1 MFFFD
6 NNLRK
11 LIKGNEEFL
20 IKMEAVLEK
29 HDLNILFV
37 EDDDLMRNTISN
49 VLEKNANEVYLA
61 ANGAEGLELFLEKQ
75 PDMIITDIMMPVMN
89 GLQMIQEIRRHSRS
103 VKIVVVSA
111 YSEKENFL
119 KAIALGVNNFLIK
132 PISYKDLLNIL
143 EELANIIR
151 LEKSVEA
158 ERHQRLIAQK
168 DLKQAHAKLEDRVQE
183 RTQELAVAN
192 TQLLDFQETLQD
204 KIEKSVAE
212 IRMKDHI
219 MMLQSRQAVMG
230 EMIGHIAHQWRQPL
244 NTIGLLTQSLL
255 FSYRKENLTEE
266 LLQERVERIMG
277 VLEHMSVT
285 IDDFRDFFNPNREK
299 INFSLESVVQKTI
312 LFVESSF
319 QKHKI
324 ELTFEN
330 EEDCQIYGY
339 ENEYSQVLMNLLIN
353 AKDALVENREEG
365 RVITIRISRRMGKSC
380 LEVEDN
386 AGGVSETVRGKMFE
400 PYFTTKAEQ
409 NGTGLGLYICK
420 TIVERKMSGF
430 IDVSNNGTGAVFTI
444 II

>member
-1 MFFFD
+1 
-6 NNLRK
+6 
-11 LIKGNEEFL
+11 
-20 IKMEAVLEK
+20 MER
-29 HDLNILFV
+29 HDLSILFV
-37 EDDDLMRNTISN
+37 EDDELMRNTISK
-49 VLEKNANEVYLA
+49 VLEKNAQEVYQA
-61 ANGAEGLELFLEKQ
+61 SNGSEGLAMFLEKQ
-75 PDMIITDIMMPVMN
+75 PDMIITDIMMPEMN
-89 GLQMIQEIRRHSRS
+89 GLEMIQEIRRHSRS

-119 KAIALGVNNFLIK
+119 KSIALGVNNFLIK

-143 EELANIIR
+143 EELANIIC

-158 ERHQRLIAQK
+158 ERHLKMLAQEN
-168 DLKQAHAKLEDRVQE
+168 LKQAHAELESRVKE
-183 RTQELAVAN
+183 RTRELAVAN
-192 TQLLDFQETLQD
+192 TQLIEFQETLQD
-204 KIEKSVAE
+204 KIERSVAE

-255 FSYRKENLTEE
+255 FSYRKETLTEE
-266 LLQERVERIMG
+266 LLAERVDKIMS

-285 IDDFRDFFNPNREK
+285 VDDFRDFFNPNREK
-299 INFSLESVVQKTI
+299 LTFSLESVVKKT
-312 LFVESSF
+312 LSFVESSF

-324 ELTFEN
+324 VLTFEK

-353 AKDALVENREEG
+353 AKDALVENRTEDRQICI
-365 RVITIRISRRMGKSC
+365 RVSRRMGKSY

-386 AGGVSETVRGKMFE
+386 AGGIAESIRSQMFE
-400 PYFTTKAEQ
+400 PYFTTKSEQ

-420 TIVERKMSGF
+420 TIVERNMSGY

-444 II
+444 VI